1 MNVAPT
7 LTMAAMAIMAI
18 SLSWLI
24 GRWSLS
30 WGVNDAP
37 DEARKKQSQPI
48 PRLGG
53 VSIFI
58 GAVLALMIAN
68 LVGLFSFTLPADI
81 QPWGPIAGLCGAL
94 FLIGLWDDIWRAN
107 TKLKL
112 IAMLCA
118 CSSVAWLGLLP
129 EALTSPFGTIKTIS
143 ILAIGSTLW
152 MLVFINAAN
161 FMDGS
166 DGLAVGCLAIMFSGL
181 MLAATDQGDFTLT
194 PLWFALLGALAGF
207 LIHNLRGKLYVGDAG
222 ALGLGALFAG
232 LGLASGLEVWTI
244 GTLALPFLIDVLL
257 TLIWRAKR
265 GRSWLQAHRDHTYQR
280 LIDRGWSHFE
290 TAFLYWALCI
300 GCAIAAII
308 AAKAGG
314 AAPFSAFFV
323 LLIAGSRLWLGARRN
338 KQANEAL

>member
-1 MNVAPT
+1 M
-7 LTMAAMAIMAI
+7 
-18 SLSWLI
+18 SLSNTVALAATAIAALALSWVI

-37 DEARKKQSQPI
+37 DEVRKKQSQPV

-53 VSIFI
+53 VSIFL
-58 GAVLALMIAN
+58 GAGFAALIAAMF
-68 LVGLFSFTLPADI
+68 GLFSFSLPIDV
-81 QPWGPIAGLCGAL
+81 QPWGLITALCGGL
-94 FLIGLWDDIWRAN
+94 FLIGLWDDIWGAN

-118 CSSVAWLGLLP
+118 CAAAARFGLSP
-129 EALTSPFGTIKTIS
+129 ETLTSPFGSMQMTS
-143 ILAIGSTLW
+143 ILVIGSALW
-152 MLVFINAAN
+152 MLVFVNAAN

-166 DGLAVGCLAIMFSGL
+166 NGLAVGCLTVMFTGL
-181 MLAATDQGDFTLT
+181 MLAASDQGDFTLT
-194 PLWFALLGALAGF
+194 PFWFALLGAMAGF

-222 ALGLGALFAG
+222 ALGLGALFSG
-232 LGLASGLEVWTI
+232 LGLVSGLEVWTVA
-244 GTLALPFLIDVLL
+244 TLALPFLVDVLL
-257 TLIWRAKR
+257 TLIWRAKH
-265 GRSWLQAHRDHTYQR
+265 GRSWLQAHRDHTYQK

-314 AAPFSAFFV
+314 AAPFTAFFA
-323 LLIAGSRLWLGARRN
+323 LLIAGICLWLSARRN
-338 KQANEAL
+338 